1 MENLNTSK
9 NSIAKAQD
17 TFIKT
22 IIDKYIEDY
31 IKIRL
36 KEYKD
41 RLKRFEDD
49 FDKKYHSHY
58 INFNEDNLNKVV
70 TQFNQKQR
78 TINAEISKT
87 IDWETYYKGL
97 NPKQKNDF
105 LNDIVRQLFEDSDF
119 LLDNEI
125 VIKQKTEDIFEDKI
139 KLILKEN
146 NSQSS
151 DYYLADF
158 KTAFDNALMISDG
171 DIAACGFG
179 DNEKEVIRNL
189 YQAKVGDKK
198 KRIYPP
204 NSIMKIIV
212 VANYD
217 DIEPFLNKDKV
228 FSTLMPPSDMFRIK
242 TELKSTGIT
251 LYGYDDLITIDKKN
265 IPRLSE
271 DFRTRDNHLKC
282 VMFIDNV
289 NNKTFSVEDVSEE
302 EIEESM
308 EELEDTKYN
317 DEMLNESIN
326 EFAQAADTGL
336 IRTMTSRDYIQLR
349 EMIYRYMNG
358 YNKAI
363 ENLEKGIDIKL
374 ENDRDANLLSSAYE
388 EENID
393 ILKTQKE
400 KDDENTY
407 EDIQSD
413 VEKEETDTP
422 NENERLLEEEYIKD
436 IKDIK
441 DIENIED
448 MEDIEN
454 VEDVIEEQEEIQ
466 EEKEYIEVIFIPT
479 KNIMHMTPARTYIG
493 VDDVQINGQNKTI
506 IFGLNR
512 PQDVYE
518 YKGREYFEV
527 KDRYYP
533 YYEVK
538 PSKKEISF
546 TQSKEKV
553 PATLLREKFTVVKKV
568 K

>member
-146 NSQSS
+146 NGQSS

-179 DNEKEVIRNL
+179 DSEKEVIRNL

-251 LYGYDDLITIDKKN
+251 LYGYDDLITIDEKN
-265 IPRLSE
+265 IPQLSE

-436 IKDIK
+436 IKDI
-441 DIENIED
+441 ENIED

>member
-125 VIKQKTEDIFEDKI
+125 VIKQKTEDIFENKI

-251 LYGYDDLITIDKKN
+251 LYGYDDLITIDEKN
-265 IPRLSE
+265 IPQLSE

-326 EFAQAADTGL
+326 EFAQDTGL

-393 ILKTQKE
+393 IFKTQKE

-413 VEKEETDTP
+413 VEKEETDAP
-422 NENERLLEEEYIKD
+422 NENERLLEEEY

-512 PQDVYE
+512 SQDVYE

>member
-22 IIDKYIEDY
+22 IINKYIEDY

-146 NSQSS
+146 NGQSS

-251 LYGYDDLITIDKKN
+251 LYGYDDLITIDEKN
-265 IPRLSE
+265 IPQLSE

-302 EIEESM
+302 DIEESM

-326 EFAQAADTGL
+326 EFAQDTGL

-413 VEKEETDTP
+413 VEKEETDAP
-422 NENERLLEEEYIKD
+422 NENERLLEEEY

>member
-146 NSQSS
+146 NGQSS

-251 LYGYDDLITIDKKN
+251 LYGYDDLITIDEKN
-265 IPRLSE
+265 IPQLSE

-326 EFAQAADTGL
+326 EFAQDTGL

-349 EMIYRYMNG
+349 EIIYRYMNG

-422 NENERLLEEEYIKD
+422 NENERLLEEEY

>member
-146 NSQSS
+146 NGQSS

-251 LYGYDDLITIDKKN
+251 LYGYDDLITIDEKN
-265 IPRLSE
+265 IPQLSE

-326 EFAQAADTGL
+326 EFAQDTGL

-413 VEKEETDTP
+413 VEKEETDAP
-422 NENERLLEEEYIKD
+422 NENERLLEEEY

-493 VDDVQINGQNKTI
+493 VDDVQINGQNKKI

-512 PQDVYE
+512 PQDVHE

>member
-146 NSQSS
+146 NGQSS

-179 DNEKEVIRNL
+179 DSEKEVIRNL

-251 LYGYDDLITIDKKN
+251 LYGYDDLITIDEKN
-265 IPRLSE
+265 IPQLSE

-326 EFAQAADTGL
+326 EFAQDTGL

-422 NENERLLEEEYIKD
+422 NENGRLLEEEY

-493 VDDVQINGQNKTI
+493 VDDVQINGQNKKI

-512 PQDVYE
+512 SQDVYE

>member
-146 NSQSS
+146 NGQSS

-251 LYGYDDLITIDKKN
+251 LYGYDDLITIDEKN
-265 IPRLSE
+265 IPQLSE

-326 EFAQAADTGL
+326 EFAQDTGL

-422 NENERLLEEEYIKD
+422 NENERLLEEEY

>member
-146 NSQSS
+146 NGQSS

-251 LYGYDDLITIDKKN
+251 LYGYDDLITIDEKN
-265 IPRLSE
+265 IPQLSE

-302 EIEESM
+302 DIEESM

-326 EFAQAADTGL
+326 EFAQDTGL

-413 VEKEETDTP
+413 VEKEETDAP
-422 NENERLLEEEYIKD
+422 NENERLLEEEY

-493 VDDVQINGQNKTI
+493 VDDVQINGQNKKI

-512 PQDVYE
+512 SQDVYE

>member
-22 IIDKYIEDY
+22 IINKYIEDY

-146 NSQSS
+146 NGQSS

-251 LYGYDDLITIDKKN
+251 LYGYDDLITIDEKN
-265 IPRLSE
+265 IPQLSE

-326 EFAQAADTGL
+326 EFAQDTGL

-422 NENERLLEEEYIKD
+422 NENERLFEEEH
-436 IKDIK
+436 IK

>member
-146 NSQSS
+146 NGQSS

-251 LYGYDDLITIDKKN
+251 LYGYDDLITIDEKN
-265 IPRLSE
+265 IPQLSE

-302 EIEESM
+302 DIEESM

-326 EFAQAADTGL
+326 EFAQDTGL

-413 VEKEETDTP
+413 VEKEETDAP
-422 NENERLLEEEYIKD
+422 NENERLLEEEY

>member
-9 NSIAKAQD
+9 SSIAKAQD

-146 NSQSS
+146 NGQSS

-251 LYGYDDLITIDKKN
+251 LYGYDDLITIDEKN
-265 IPRLSE
+265 IPQLSE

-326 EFAQAADTGL
+326 EFAQDTGL

-422 NENERLLEEEYIKD
+422 NENERLFEEEH
-436 IKDIK
+436 IK

-493 VDDVQINGQNKTI
+493 VDDVQINGQNKKI

-512 PQDVYE
+512 SQDVYE

>member
-146 NSQSS
+146 NGQSS
-151 DYYLADF
+151 NYYLADF

-251 LYGYDDLITIDKKN
+251 LYGYDDLITIDEKN
-265 IPRLSE
+265 IPQLSE

-326 EFAQAADTGL
+326 EFAQDTGL

-349 EMIYRYMNG
+349 EIIYRYMNG

-422 NENERLLEEEYIKD
+422 NENGRLLEEEY

>member
-251 LYGYDDLITIDKKN
+251 LYGYDDLITIDEKN

-436 IKDIK
+436 IKDI
-441 DIENIED
+441 ENIED

-512 PQDVYE
+512 SQDVYE